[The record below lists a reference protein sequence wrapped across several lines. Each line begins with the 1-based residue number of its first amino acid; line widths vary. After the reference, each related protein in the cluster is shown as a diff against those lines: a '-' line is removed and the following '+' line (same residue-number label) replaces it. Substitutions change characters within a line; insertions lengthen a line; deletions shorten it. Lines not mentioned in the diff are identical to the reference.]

1 MGRGRDAPIRETR
14 NNDPNASAQRTEPQR
29 SPTHPLHKGLEAAR
43 SLLQSNNTLTSPG
56 SGHQQG
62 RNNVMIILSVLGRN
76 HILLDHAL
84 ASSVGTAE
92 KGSGG
97 GIRPS
102 LCSVG
107 TYISKEMGICSQG
120 RG

>member
-1 MGRGRDAPIRETR
+1 
-14 NNDPNASAQRTEPQR
+14 
-29 SPTHPLHKGLEAAR
+29 
-43 SLLQSNNTLTSPG
+43 
-56 SGHQQG
+56 
-62 RNNVMIILSVLGRN
+62 MIILSVLGRN